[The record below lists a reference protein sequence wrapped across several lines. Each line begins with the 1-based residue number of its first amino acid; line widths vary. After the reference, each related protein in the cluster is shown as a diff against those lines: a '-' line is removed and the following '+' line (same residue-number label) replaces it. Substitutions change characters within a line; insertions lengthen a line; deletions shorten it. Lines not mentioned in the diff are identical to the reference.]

1 MMDILEW
8 SLGLGGWMSLVAFAC
23 IAHTGNLD
31 AVRYVLFIGVPIV
44 AVSVTY
50 AILSIAWQL
59 LIIVLWAIT
68 LMFRR
73 DILFTVV
80 TVGILA
86 AISATIH
93 NLYTKLTEEEE
104 SKDFLAPLR
113 TLCKLGKLAYER
125 TLPGWYQLFLLIKT
139 QPRLLA
145 LFEATRASIISER
158 TAEATPQDSA
168 ETTTED
174 SVNELTAEEVTTDAT
189 VTTENAAVVTTEIA
203 EAITET
209 AAEAATETTVTAPV
223 TDSTP
228 SDELAVD

>member
-8 SLGLGGWMSLVAFAC
+8 SLGLGGWMSIVAFVC
-23 IAHTGNLD
+23 IAHTGSLD

-59 LIIVLWAIT
+59 LVIVLWAIT

-93 NLYTKLTEEEE
+93 NLYTKLTEEED
-104 SKDFLAPLR
+104 SRDFLAPLR
-113 TLCKLGKLAYER
+113 TIVKLGKLGYER
-125 TLPGWYQLFLLIKT
+125 SLPAWYQFVLLIKS
-139 QPRLLA
+139 QPRLLEIY
-145 LFEATRASIISER
+145 EAARASMISQR
-158 TAEATPQDSA
+158 TDTAE
-168 ETTTED
+168 
-174 SVNELTAEEVTTDAT
+174 
-189 VTTENAAVVTTEIA
+189 
-203 EAITET
+203 ITET
-209 AAEAATETTVTAPV
+209 TETTESNTEASTEADVTPTETVADVTATEAEVSEEETAPTVATETEPATITPV
-223 TDSTP
+223 PD
-228 SDELAVD
+228 LKVD

>member
-1 MMDILEW
+1 MDILEW
-8 SLGLGGWMSLVAFAC
+8 SLGLGGWMSIVAFAC
-23 IAHTGNLD
+23 IAHTGSLD

-59 LIIVLWAIT
+59 LVIILWAIT

-104 SKDFLAPLR
+104 AKDFLAPLR

-125 TLPGWYQLFLLIKT
+125 SLPAWYQVVLLLKSQPQFL
-139 QPRLLA
+139 QMY
-145 LFEATRASIISER
+145 EAARASIISKPTTE
-158 TAEATPQDSA
+158 ETPQDSA

-174 SVNELTAEEVTTDAT
+174 SVNEETAEEVTTDAT
-189 VTTENAAVVTTEIA
+189 VVSTEDAAAVT
-203 EAITET
+203 TET
-209 AAEAATETTVTAPV
+209 AAVTTDTAATTETAPV

-228 SDELAVD
+228 SAELAVD

>member
-8 SLGLGGWMSLVAFAC
+8 SLGLGGWMSIVAFVC
-23 IAHTGNLD
+23 IAHTGSLD

-59 LIIVLWAIT
+59 LVIVLWAIT

-93 NLYTKLTEEEE
+93 NLYTKLTEEED
-104 SKDFLAPLR
+104 SRDFLAPLR
-113 TLCKLGKLAYER
+113 TILKLGKLSYER
-125 TLPGWYQLFLLIKT
+125 SLPAWYQFILLIKS
-139 QPRLLA
+139 QPRLLEIY
-145 LFEATRASIISER
+145 EAARAAIISER
-158 TAEATPQDSA
+158 TAATAESEETTETTETTETA
-168 ETTTED
+168 ETTETNTEASTVAD
-174 SVNELTAEEVTTDAT
+174 LT
-189 VTTENAAVVTTEIA
+189 
-203 EAITET
+203 TET
-209 AAEAATETTVTAPV
+209 AAETATTLASETTNKVETEPVATAPV
-223 TDSTP
+223 TD
-228 SDELAVD
+228 LNVD